1 MEPRAERDGDG
12 TNLAR
17 EAPVMSSRRA
27 FPSRTPGPPNTPIGR
42 QVEDLGRKLFAL
54 LRETEELELR
64 PPSGSTALFPP
75 LCIAAGR
82 LIEAGV
88 VELFEVQGRL
98 YIRRRPLVR

>member
-1 MEPRAERDGDG
+1 MAPILR
-12 TNLAR
+12 R
-17 EAPVMSSRRA
+17 EAPVISSERA
-27 FPSRTPGPPNTPIGR
+27 FPSRTPGPPSSPLGR

-64 PPSGSTALFPP
+64 PPSGSTALFP
-75 LCIAAGR
+75 LLHIAAGR

-98 YIRRRPLVR
+98 YIRPRLLVH